1 MGTPA
6 NIVIGGATIT
16 IGSDLGYIKD
26 GLHLSKEEEVYYVT
40 GIEGLPTPPM
50 AHRTSLQY
58 SISGTLIEPSI
69 LDASPHIALVYGGTD
84 TAGTTGVL
92 ELGLAAEMDIV
103 NNLEK
108 AVSIMS
114 IVPATEFIRTIAA
127 ARCTA
132 DGPGEM
138 VFTDAEEVSLP
149 FTFKVLWDTTGS
161 DQSIIIT
168 DAAA

>member
-1 MGTPA
+1 MATPG
-6 NIVIGGATIT
+6 NIVIGGASIT

-26 GLHLSKEEEVYYVT
+26 GLHLSKEEEIYYVT

-50 AHRTSLQY
+50 AHRTSIQY
-58 SISGTLIEPSI
+58 AISGTLIEPTAT
-69 LDASPHIALVYGGTD
+69 DANPNIALVYGATD
-84 TAGTTGVL
+84 TMGTTGVL
-92 ELGLAAEMDIV
+92 SLGLAAEMDIT

-108 AVSIMS
+108 AVSIYS
-114 IVPATEFIRTIAA
+114 IVPNTAFVRTIAA
-127 ARCTA
+127 AKCTA

-149 FTFKVLWDTTGS
+149 FTFKVLWDTTGA